1 MSEWDW
7 VKDIRPAVDWTNVKD
22 LDGRR
27 FYSSMRPNTLLEFN
41 SNWGNLLEKTTCVQ
55 KLGEVNPYQSV
66 HWSLNVIKDNFDTGV
81 WVWVN

>member
-27 FYSSMRPNTLLEFN
+27 FYSPRRPHVLFEFN
-41 SNWGNLLEKTTCVQ
+41 SNWTNLLEETTCVQ
-55 KLGEVNPYQSV
+55 KVGEVNPSQSV
-66 HWSLNVIKDNFDTGV
+66 HWSLKVIKDNFDEGV
-81 WVWVN
+81 WVWG